1 VRKVKR
7 ESEVVLFALSFV
19 LLQMLM
25 LMLMLM
31 LMILLSTSSSK
42 NPVVVLYSGG
52 VGDSEESLSGQIFL
66 CQSYNLVRL
75 IIN

>member
-25 LMLMLM
+25 LM
-31 LMILLSTSSSK
+31 ILLSTSSSK
-42 NPVVVLYSGG
+42 NPVVLYSGG

-66 CQSYNLVRL
+66 FQSYNLVRL

>member
-19 LLQMLM
+19 LLQ
-25 LMLMLM
+25 MLM

>member
-7 ESEVVLFALSFV
+7 ESEVVLFAFSFV
-19 LLQMLM
+19 LLQ
-25 LMLMLM
+25 MLMLM

-42 NPVVVLYSGG
+42 NPVVLYSGG

-66 CQSYNLVRL
+66 FQSYNLVRL

>member
-25 LMLMLM
+25 LM
-31 LMILLSTSSSK
+31 ILLSTSSSSK
-42 NPVVVLYSGG
+42 NPVVLYSGG

-66 CQSYNLVRL
+66 FQSYNLVRL

>member
-25 LMLMLM
+25 LM
-31 LMILLSTSSSK
+31 ILLSTSSSSK
-42 NPVVVLYSGG
+42 NPVVLYSGG